1 MDSTSFALLL
11 EYCSH
16 EKYLI
21 YGMLIHG
28 HIIECNLGHV
38 TFVINFLIQMYA
50 KCESLQEA
58 HACFVSMHYRNGFSW
73 NLIIRAYA
81 RRKEGLEAL
90 QLFNRMQ
97 QESIIPSK
105 VTYVSVNDACSCEG
119 ILALAHRMHTWSANI
134 DILED
139 VVWATSLINMYG
151 KCGNLAHAIVIFD
164 RMASRNILSWTSMIS
179 VCEQSDRGKTA
190 FFYFREMEQE
200 GMMPNK
206 YAFVS
211 MLASCATDG
220 ALAIGKQI
228 HTRVHIDGLD
238 QDTIVGS
245 ALITMYGKCDNLSNA
260 QMVFD
265 HVSKRNIIA
274 WTSMIE
280 TYSQHGHV
288 NLAFAL
294 FAQMQQSGIEPNKAT
309 FAAILGACV
318 GSTMY

>member
-1 MDSTSFALLL
+1 
-11 EYCSH
+11 
-16 EKYLI
+16 
-21 YGMLIHG
+21 
-28 HIIECNLGHV
+28 
-38 TFVINFLIQMYA
+38 MYA

-81 RRKEGLEAL
+81 RWKEGLEPL

-97 QESIIPSK
+97 QESIIPGK

-260 QMVFD
+260 EMVFD
-265 HVSKRNIIA
+265 HMSTRNIIA

-294 FAQMQQSGIEPNKAT
+294 FDQMQQSGIEPNKAT